1 MHQRR
6 GGTPLVLLLA
16 RLAACSRDGAPP
28 PAEGELRLRFEDRA
42 EPAVFSRAGPAV
54 RDRVGGVDGLWVAV
68 RGLPRPERALVENEA
83 TGEKVVA
90 ALFAA
95 SRGGPDI
102 RLSNAVAD
110 ALGIT
115 TGGAVRITALRSEPR
130 IDTTESR
137 FLSALSTWP
146 SR

>member
-6 GGTPLVLLLA
+6 GGTLSLLLLA
-16 RLAACSRDGAPP
+16 LLAACAGDGAPP
-28 PAEGELRLRFEDRA
+28 PGEGEVRLRFEDRA
-42 EPAVFSRAGPAV
+42 EPAAFSRAGPAV
-54 RDRVGGVDGLWVAV
+54 RDSEGGAAGLWVAV

-83 TGEKVVA
+83 TGKSVVA

-95 SRGGPDI
+95 PRAGPDI
-102 RLSNAVAD
+102 RLSNAAAD

-137 FLSALSTWP
+137 FPALPAWP